1 MDYELR
7 ITEDQARVLRDACE
21 LYARVAMGQLRFIA
35 ELPQAPS
42 ALLQSL
48 RGALEIAERYM
59 QPPADVQGEEH
70 DRTRR
75 AWDLYQVIRG
85 RLAWDAAGNPP
96 VRPTIQVMYDPP
108 LNTAGE
114 PLALIQETAC
124 SRGVWSRIEKRG
136 DWIDRKEGT
145 Q

>member
-21 LYARVAMGQLRFIA
+21 LYARIAMGQLRFIA
-35 ELPQAPS
+35 ELPHQAPS

-48 RGALEIAERYM
+48 RDALEIAERYM
-59 QPPADVQGEEH
+59 QPPDDVQGEEY
-70 DRTRR
+70 DPTRR

-96 VRPTIQVMYDPP
+96 ARPTLQVMYDEP
-108 LNTAGE
+108 LNTSGE
-114 PLALIQETAC
+114 PLALIH
-124 SRGVWSRIEKRG
+124 KLP
-136 DWIDRKEGT
+136 KES
-145 Q
+145 